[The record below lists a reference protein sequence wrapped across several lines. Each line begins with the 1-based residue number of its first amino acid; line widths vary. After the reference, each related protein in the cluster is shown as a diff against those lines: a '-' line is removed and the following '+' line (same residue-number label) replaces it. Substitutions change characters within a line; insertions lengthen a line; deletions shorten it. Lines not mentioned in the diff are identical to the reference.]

1 MNGIRIHLIFSII
14 LAIVLFGCKKE
25 EESFKI
31 TGLEGE
37 WIWMESI
44 GGIGG
49 WTLTP
54 ESENMTKKLIIEDF
68 VYKQFV
74 NDSLVLEAVY
84 EVGISEEPLLGSE
97 EKTFIRIDSG
107 IKQAVVISGSEL
119 ELIEQCYD
127 CFYHRYSRN

>member
-1 MNGIRIHLIFSII
+1 MKAIRINLIFSII

-25 EESFKI
+25 EESIKI

-37 WIWMESI
+37 WIWIESI

-74 NDSLVLEAVY
+74 NDSLVLEAGY

-97 EKTFIRIDSG
+97 EKTFIRFDSG
-107 IKQAVVISGSEL
+107 IKQAVIISGSEL

-127 CFYHRYSRN
+127 CFSHRYSRN